1 MGLERKQVFGRHS
14 TTDTEEMKMKKVV
27 TWLIINSGMVY
38 VLYLT
43 LLENSEK
50 AGNLLKFALIVM
62 FALSLIVLLA
72 KGARERASERG
83 AVSSLLGKLDLWTV
97 LCWGACL
104 SRVVFFTPQWISLL
118 RYARWVFSIKIKR
131 PNKVLTDTEEV
142 V

>member
-72 KGARERASERG
+72 KGALERAGERG
-83 AVSSLLGKLDLWTV
+83 PSVPSWVNWIYG
-97 LCWGACL
+97 LCFAGAL
-104 SRVVFFTPQWISLL
+104 AYHGWFFL
-118 RYARWVFSIKIKR
+118 RHSGFPYYAMPDRYF
-131 PNKVLTDTEEV
+131 P
-142 V
+142 